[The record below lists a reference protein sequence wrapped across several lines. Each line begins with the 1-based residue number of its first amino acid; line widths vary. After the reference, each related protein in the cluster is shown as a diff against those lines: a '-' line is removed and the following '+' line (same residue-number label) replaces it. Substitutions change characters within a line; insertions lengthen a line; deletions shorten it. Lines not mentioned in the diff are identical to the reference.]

1 MRGALGG
8 PRLLLRR
15 LREVMAEPV
24 SAQARLDKIVILIA
38 QNMVAEV
45 CSVYVLRADQRL
57 ELYATEG
64 LKREAVH
71 LTLMRA
77 GEGLVGMH
85 KDVKAGKMTGFE
97 FLRVEVDAQQRI
109 CYVSMP
115 GGAPPTSFCAVEV
128 GERRVVFENR
138 EHDFP
143 QRILYWLDGE
153 GRLHARIEGP
163 AGSGEQAMEWVWGRL
178 PV

>member
-1 MRGALGG
+1 MKTPMGLRTAFL
-8 PRLLLRR
+8 PLLL
-15 LREVMAEPV
+15 MAATAGAPARALPEPV
-24 SAQARLDKIVILIA
+24 SISALAWLAGSWGGTQDG
-38 QNMVAEV
+38 VASEEHWT
-45 CSVYVLRADQRL
+45 SA
-57 ELYATEG
+57 
-64 LKREAVH
+64 
-71 LTLMRA
+71 A
-77 GEGLVGMH
+77 GDGLVGMH

-97 FLRVEVDAQQRI
+97 FLRVEVDGQRRI

-153 GRLHARIEGP
+153 GRLHARIEGA
-163 AGSGEQAMEWVWGRL
+163 AGSGERAMEWVWSRL

>member
-1 MRGALGG
+1 MTYPHHLSAALL
-8 PRLLLRR
+8 PLLLVGIVGAVPARA
-15 LREVMAEPV
+15 LPEPV
-24 SAQARLDKIVILIA
+24 SISALAWMA
-38 QNMVAEV
+38 G
-45 CSVYVLRADQRL
+45 SWGGSADGVTS
-57 ELYATEG
+57 EEHWTSA
-64 LKREAVH
+64 
-71 LTLMRA
+71 A

-163 AGSGEQAMEWVWGRL
+163 AGSGESAMEWVWSRL

>member
-1 MRGALGG
+1 MKSLG
-8 PRLLLRR
+8 
-15 LREVMAEPV
+15 
-24 SAQARLDKIVILIA
+24 K
-38 QNMVAEV
+38 
-45 CSVYVLRADQRL
+45 RAAGLRL
-57 ELYATEG
+57 ERMQASPMWAGAGRSTG
-64 LKREAVH
+64 STGAW
-71 LTLMRA
+71 MR
-77 GEGLVGMH
+77 
-85 KDVKAGKMTGFE
+85 GFE

-115 GGAPPTSFCAVEV
+115 GGKAPTSFCAVEV

-163 AGSGEQAMEWVWGRL
+163 AGSGEQAMEWVWSRL

>member
-1 MRGALGG
+1 MTSSSRIPQALLALILMATAHGTPAAALPDPPAIASLAWLEGAWGG
-8 PRLLLRR
+8 TADGVTS
-15 LREVMAEPV
+15 EEHWT
-24 SAQARLDKIVILIA
+24 SA
-38 QNMVAEV
+38 
-45 CSVYVLRADQRL
+45 
-57 ELYATEG
+57 
-64 LKREAVH
+64 
-71 LTLMRA
+71 A
-77 GEGLVGMH
+77 GGGLVGMH
-85 KDVKAGKMTGFE
+85 KDVQSGKMTGFE

-143 QRILYWLDGE
+143 QRILYWLTAD

-163 AGSGEQAMEWVWGRL
+163 LDGKEAAMEWTWSRL
-178 PV
+178 PG